1 MGQKTSARRS
11 SCALRLLGAKGIFHF
26 SFGSIIAHLVLIV
39 TATSKRKRIVD
50 IPGFTAR
57 SMYRS
62 EWQVGKAYRSAN
74 DTKKNVNKSKTIKT
88 KRNFDWQHGQRSSSI
103 GGANGSQSGT
113 HTIQAHT
120 VHPREEK
127 PENFE
132 CGTSQFL
139 NQTKP
144 NNQHAYRF
152 NMLTSV
158 FFSIFFFRLVS
169 FHFVWLLMLWIM
181 Y

>member
-1 MGQKTSARRS
+1 MCITVARRKGNLS
-11 SCALRLLGAKGIFHF
+11 LQFWFNHCAFSIDRDRYVEKEEDRRYTWLHSTFNVSLRM
-26 SFGSIIAHLVLIV
+26 
-39 TATSKRKRIVD
+39 TSWK
-50 IPGFTAR
+50 
-57 SMYRS
+57 SLS
-62 EWQVGKAYRSAN
+62 QCQWH
-74 DTKKNVNKSKTIKT
+74 KKNVNKSKTIKT